1 MHGTISQLHKG
12 GSTNKSSGSTNKSSD
27 QRTVVL
33 LNGGYQLLNCIIN
46 EQLKQIVRPANV
58 LEPGQCGGRQE
69 CRSANINM
77 KKTHFIT
84 REVHRQGK

>member
-12 GSTNKSSGSTNKSSD
+12 GSTNKSSD

-77 KKTHFIT
+77 QNTHFIT
-84 REVHRQGK
+84 REVHGQGK